1 MDSILRPVPD
11 DPDLWTILPWGDH
24 AVFWFIKPLR
34 YLAGAL
40 RDLNS
45 PRRIA
50 WGVALGMLV
59 GLVPKDN
66 LTAAALGVILLT
78 FRINLAAGACTAL
91 ACAYL
96 GSYCDPFT
104 DRLGYA
110 VLTAPSLVPFWNWL
124 FQSRWMAWSSL
135 NNTIVMGNLTLGL
148 WLLYPA
154 YHLTSRS
161 VMWLQ
166 RRYGLALAE
175 RIKKYRI
182 YQALWGVEQS
192 TSWSWGR

>member
-1 MDSILRPVPD
+1 ML
-11 DPDLWTILPWGDH
+11 
-24 AVFWFIKPLR
+24 WFIKPLR

-45 PRRIA
+45 PRRVA
-50 WGVALGMLV
+50 WGVGLGMLV

-66 LTAAALGVILLT
+66 LTAAVLGLLLFT
-78 FRINLAAGACTAL
+78 LRINLAAGTCTAL
-91 ACAYL
+91 LGACL
-96 GSYCDPFT
+96 GAWADPFT

-110 VLTAPSLVPFWNWL
+110 VLTAPALVPFWTWL
-124 FQSRWMAWSSL
+124 FQTPLTAWSGL

-148 WLLYPA
+148 WLLYPV

-166 RRYGLALAE
+166 RRYGERLAE
-175 RIKKYRI
+175 RLKKYRI
-182 YQALWGVEQS
+182 YQTLLGADLS

>member
-1 MDSILRPVPD
+1 
-11 DPDLWTILPWGDH
+11 
-24 AVFWFIKPLR
+24 VFWFIKPLR

-50 WGVALGMLV
+50 WGVTLGMLV

-66 LTAAALGVILLT
+66 LTAVALGLVLLT
-78 FRINLAAGACTAL
+78 FRINLAAGTCTAL
-91 ACAYL
+91 ICAYL
-96 GSYCDPFT
+96 GSYCDPLT

-124 FQSRWMAWSSL
+124 FQSPLTAWSSL

-148 WLLYPA
+148 WLLYPV
-154 YHLTSRS
+154 YHVTSRS
-161 VMWLQ
+161 AMWLQ
-166 RRYGLALAE
+166 RRYGATLAE
-175 RIKKYRI
+175 RLKKYRL
-182 YQALWGVEQS
+182 YQALWGADLS